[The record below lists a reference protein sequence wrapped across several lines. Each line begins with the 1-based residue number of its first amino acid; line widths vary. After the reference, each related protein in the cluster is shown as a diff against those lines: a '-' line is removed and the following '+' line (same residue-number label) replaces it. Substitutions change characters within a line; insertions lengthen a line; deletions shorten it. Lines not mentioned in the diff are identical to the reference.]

1 MYKILTFICVT
12 SIYLNYDF
20 CKLIILF
27 LVNYLMANF
36 IEIVTDCLFG
46 MNIYLLKVRNK
57 IRQYYID
64 FHFWYKQNDMKSFQ
78 NSAKVTKKVHQKNE
92 THFQKK
98 NKGNFQKINKRSFQ
112 KKNKGNLQKENKGS
126 LKNEMNTKYKRQRN
140 ENLSQKIIK
149 NRDVYF
155 RESFIKNPSFSK
167 DKSLKGKRQTQP
179 KYSNV
184 GRMQPKYLDVKN
196 FEQFH
201 RKLIHADVCMKIY
214 SEWFCSCLHCRC
226 GVTYLCDQKLCEF
239 CSSPVYTYTGNEP
252 EIYYK

>member
-1 MYKILTFICVT
+1 MSF
-12 SIYLNYDF
+12 LNIDYF
-20 CKLIILF
+20 LLFSFRNIII
-27 LVNYLMANF
+27 M
-36 IEIVTDCLFG
+36 
-46 MNIYLLKVRNK
+46 
-57 IRQYYID
+57 
-64 FHFWYKQNDMKSFQ
+64 
-78 NSAKVTKKVHQKNE
+78 
-92 THFQKK
+92 
-98 NKGNFQKINKRSFQ
+98 
-112 KKNKGNLQKENKGS
+112 KGS
-126 LKNEMNTKYKRQRN
+126 KQTILEPICYSCFLNPIGTSLFWKLWRVG
-140 ENLSQKIIK
+140 L
-149 NRDVYF
+149 
-155 RESFIKNPSFSK
+155 NPSFSK